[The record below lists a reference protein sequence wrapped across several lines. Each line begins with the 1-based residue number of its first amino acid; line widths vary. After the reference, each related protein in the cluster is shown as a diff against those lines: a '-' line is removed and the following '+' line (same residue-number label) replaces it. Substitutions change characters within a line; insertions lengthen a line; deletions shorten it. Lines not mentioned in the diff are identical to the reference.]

1 MKEKEIPDSI
11 KEAANAVSV
20 YIKLSEDESRSD
32 IKKLISSINANTYTL
47 MLLGYGIEQ
56 AINDK

>member
-11 KEAANAVSV
+11 KEAANTVGV

-32 IKKLISSINANTYTL
+32 IKKLISSINANTCTL
-47 MLLGYGIEQ
+47 MLLGYGIER